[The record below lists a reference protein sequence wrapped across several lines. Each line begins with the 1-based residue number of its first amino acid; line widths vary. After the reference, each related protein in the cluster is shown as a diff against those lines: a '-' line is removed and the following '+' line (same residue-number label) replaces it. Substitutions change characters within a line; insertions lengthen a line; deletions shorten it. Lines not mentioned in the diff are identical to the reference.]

1 MISLVMHQTTYNY
14 LRTKLLDGRP
24 NKRAFISDS
33 TFFIEGFEIVVS
45 DVPSPTIHET
55 TGWIFPRNEL
65 FSYEA
70 SDEEWCRYFGIGR
83 QGRGL
88 VIGDIYEVN
97 GKPYEI
103 NDLVSVYQPHIS
115 RIYENLLTQY
125 DKHGKMLVDELKTSY
140 FTGFYHKGF

>member
-1 MISLVMHQTTYNY
+1 MHQTTYNY
-14 LRTKLLDGRP
+14 LRTKLLDSRP
-24 NKRAFISDS
+24 KKRSFISDS
-33 TFFIEGFEIVVS
+33 TFYIEGFEIVVS

-55 TGWIFPRNEL
+55 TEWIFPHNSL

-97 GKPYEI
+97 GKPYGI
-103 NDLVSVYQPHIS
+103 DYLVGESKPCVREFYGTKPLTYDDTYVKMS
-115 RIYENLLTQY
+115 RYNY
-125 DKHGKMLVDELKTSY
+125 
-140 FTGFYHKGF
+140 GFYHKGF